1 MEIKLFKTLSPR
13 KKLVK
18 ELTDGITLTGTL
30 RSQSSVMSPSLQIQ
44 DIAVIGYNYCYIPDF
59 GRYYYIND
67 INALRANL
75 FELSLGID
83 VLMSYA
89 SEIRRNY
96 AIVDKVENFGVAFN
110 YINDGSWI
118 NTNRTD
124 QSIINFANGFNDNG
138 EFILITAG
146 GME

>member
-1 MEIKLFKTLSPR
+1 MEIKLYKTSSPR

-18 ELTDGITLTGTL
+18 DLTDGITLTGTL
-30 RSQSSVMSPSLQIQ
+30 RGQSSVMSPSLQIQ

-59 GRYYYIND
+59 GRYYYING

-83 VLMSYA
+83 VLMTYA
-89 SEIRRNY
+89 AEIRKNY
-96 AIVDKVENFGVAFN
+96 AIVDKVENYGAAYK
-110 YINDGSWI
+110 YINDGSFI
-118 NTNRTD
+118 STNRME

>member
-1 MEIKLFKTLSPR
+1 MEIKLYKTSSPR

-18 ELTDGITLTGTL
+18 ELTDEITLTGTL
-30 RSQSSVMSPSLQIQ
+30 RGQSSVMAPSLQIQ

-59 GRYYYIND
+59 GRYYYING

-75 FELSLGID
+75 FELTLGID
-83 VLMSYA
+83 VLMTYA
-89 SEIRRNY
+89 SEIRGNY

-118 NTNRTD
+118 NTNRTE
-124 QSIINFANGFNDNG
+124 QSVINFANGFNDNG

>member
-1 MEIKLFKTLSPR
+1 MEIKLYKTTSPR

-18 ELTDGITLTGTL
+18 ELSDGITLTGTL
-30 RSQSSVMSPSLQIQ
+30 RGQASVMSPSLQIQ
-44 DIAVIGYNYCYIPDF
+44 DIVVFGYNYCYIPDF

-83 VLMSYA
+83 VLMTYA
-89 SEIRRNY
+89 SEIRGNY
-96 AIVDKVENFGVAFN
+96 AIVDKVENFGEAFN

>member
-1 MEIKLFKTLSPR
+1 MEIKLYKTSSPR

-18 ELTDGITLTGTL
+18 DLTDGITLTGTL
-30 RSQSSVMSPSLQIQ
+30 RGQSSVMSPSLQIQ

-59 GRYYYIND
+59 GRWYYINGID
-67 INALRANL
+67 ALRANL

-83 VLMSYA
+83 VLMTYA
-89 SEIRRNY
+89 AEIRNNT
-96 AIVDKVENFGVAFN
+96 AIIDKAQWQGTAYK
-110 YINDGSWI
+110 YINDGSWV
-118 NTNRTD
+118 NTNRMT
-124 QSIINFANGFNDNG
+124 QEIVNFASGFNDSG

>member
-1 MEIKLFKTLSPR
+1 MEIKLYKTSSPR

-18 ELTDGITLTGTL
+18 DLTDGITLTGTL
-30 RSQSSVMSPSLQIQ
+30 RGQSSIMSPSLQIQ

-59 GRYYYIND
+59 GRYYYING

-83 VLMSYA
+83 VLMTYA
-89 SEIRRNY
+89 EAIRNNA
-96 AIVDKVENFGVAFN
+96 AIIDKVQPQKGAMP
-110 YINDGSWI
+110 YINDGSYVS
-118 NTNRTD
+118 TNKMYQT
-124 QSIINFANGFNDNG
+124 IINFSDGFNDNG

>member
-1 MEIKLFKTLSPR
+1 MEIKLLKTSSPR

-18 ELTDGITLTGTL
+18 ELTDGITLVGTL
-30 RSQSSVMSPSLQIQ
+30 RAQSSVMAPTFTVQ
-44 DIAVIGYNYCYIPDF
+44 DTTVIGYNYCYIPDF
-59 GRYYYIND
+59 GRYYYING

-83 VLMSYA
+83 VLMTYA
-89 SEIRRNY
+89 EAIRKNY
-96 AIVDKVENFGVAFN
+96 AIVDKVQSFGAAYN
-110 YINDGSWI
+110 YINDGSFI
-118 NTNRTD
+118 NTNRMN
-124 QSIINFANGFNDNG
+124 QEIMNFSGGFNENG

>member
-1 MEIKLFKTLSPR
+1 MEIKLYKTSSPR

-30 RSQSSVMSPSLQIQ
+30 RGQSSVMSPSLQIQ
-44 DIAVIGYNYCYIPDF
+44 NVAVIGYNYCYIPDF
-59 GRYYYIND
+59 GRYYYINE

-83 VLMSYA
+83 VLMTYA
-89 SEIRRNY
+89 DAIRGNT
-96 AIVDKVENFGVAFN
+96 AIIDKMQPQKGAML
-110 YINDGSWI
+110 YINDGSYV
-118 NTNRTD
+118 NTNKMYQTV
-124 QSIINFANGFNDNG
+124 INFSNGFNDTG

>member
-1 MEIKLFKTLSPR
+1 MEINLFKTLSPR

-83 VLMSYA
+83 VLMTYA

>member
-1 MEIKLFKTLSPR
+1 MEINLFKTLSPR

-30 RSQSSVMSPSLQIQ
+30 RGQSSVMSPSLQIQ

-83 VLMSYA
+83 VLMTYA
-89 SEIRRNY
+89 SEIRGNY

>member
-1 MEIKLFKTLSPR
+1 MEIKLYKTSSPR

-18 ELTDGITLTGTL
+18 ELSDGITLVGTL
-30 RSQSSVMSPSLQIQ
+30 RAQSSVMMPTFTVQ
-44 DIAVIGYNYCYIPDF
+44 DTAVVGYNYCCIPDF
-59 GRYYYIND
+59 GRYYYING

-83 VLMSYA
+83 VLMTYA
-89 SEIRRNY
+89 EAIRNNA
-96 AIVDKVENFGVAFN
+96 AIIDKAQWQGTAYK
-110 YINDGSWI
+110 YINDGSWV
-118 NTNRTD
+118 NTNRMN
-124 QSIINFANGFNDNG
+124 QEVVSFSGGFNDNG

>member
-1 MEIKLFKTLSPR
+1 MEIKLYKTSSPR

-18 ELTDGITLTGTL
+18 DLTDGITLVGTL
-30 RSQSSVMSPSLQIQ
+30 RAQSSVMAPTFTVQ
-44 DIAVIGYNYCYIPDF
+44 DTAVVGYNYCYIPDF
-59 GRYYYIND
+59 GRYYYING

-83 VLMSYA
+83 VLMTYA
-89 SEIRRNY
+89 AAIRSNA
-96 AIVDKVENFGVAFN
+96 AIVDKVQPQSGAML
-110 YINDGSWI
+110 YINDGSYV
-118 NTNRTD
+118 NTNKMYQT
-124 QSIINFANGFNDNG
+124 IINYPNGFNDNG